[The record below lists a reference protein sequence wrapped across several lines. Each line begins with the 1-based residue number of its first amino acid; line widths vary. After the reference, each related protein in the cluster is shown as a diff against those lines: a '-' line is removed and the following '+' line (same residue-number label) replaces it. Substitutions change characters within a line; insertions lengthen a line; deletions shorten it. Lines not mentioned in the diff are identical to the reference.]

1 MCALGVLRFMCA
13 LGGVERDV
21 FAGGV
26 EVHVCARM
34 LRGCVHWGC

>member
-1 MCALGVLRFMCA
+1 MCTGGVEVHVCA
-13 LGGVERDV
+13 GGVERDV

-26 EVHVCARM
+26 EVHVCARV